1 MPQGV
6 PFVDTGNQ
14 LLGPVPASLDAGT
27 VTQPDGTKLVVITLR
42 TASTTMTVMLTA
54 GDFATWMKVLDG
66 LRDTVGARIQV
77 VTADQARQM
86 GLNGGGPARPPGG

>member
-1 MPQGV
+1 MPQNV
-6 PFVDTGNQ
+6 PFVDTGNK
-14 LLGPVPASLDAGT
+14 LLGPVTASLDAGT

-66 LRDTVGARIQV
+66 LKDAAGARIQV
-77 VTADQARQM
+77 VTPDQARQL
-86 GLNGGGPARPPGG
+86 GLNGGPGHPGHG